1 MKHPSYVQV
10 KKNITHRKINYIG
23 CSMPEPVRRA
33 SVKQHLI
40 AKILIG

>member
-1 MKHPSYVQV
+1 MKHPYYGQV
-10 KKNITHRKINYIG
+10 KKNITHRKINYFV
-23 CSMPEPVRRA
+23 CSMPELVRRA